1 LADLIVTR
9 RRREKEERC
18 TVDYT
23 LRINDQTVD
32 FQMISVAEGH
42 VRVTASDVDHEVT
55 YCMVS
60 DNHIQMWVDQAAVCA
75 HLSAEGDRM
84 QVMID
89 GQIYQVGEY
98 DAAREALSVGGSG
111 LGAQREVTPPM
122 PAVVVRVLVEA
133 GVEVIKGQPL
143 VVLAAM
149 KMETTL
155 TAPFAGRVVS
165 VNTVEGAKVMPGE
178 ILVNLASDEADQAA

>member
-1 LADLIVTR
+1 
-9 RRREKEERC
+9 
-18 TVDYT
+18 VDYT
-23 LRINDQTVD
+23 LRINDQMVD
-32 FQMISVAEGH
+32 FQMASDAEGKL
-42 VRVTASDVDHEVT
+42 RVTASDVDHAVT

-60 DNHIQMWVDQAAVCA
+60 DNHVHMWIDQAAVCA
-75 HLSAEGDRM
+75 HLFAEGDRM

-98 DAAREALSVGGSG
+98 DEAREALSAGGAG
-111 LGAQREVTPPM
+111 PGAQREVTPPM

-133 GVEVIKGQPL
+133 GAAVIKGQPL
-143 VVLAAM
+143 VVVAAM

-165 VNTVEGAKVMPGE
+165 VNTAEGAKVMPGE
-178 ILVNLASDEADQAA
+178 ILVSLAPDEADQPA